1 MKKLLFLSVL
11 IFTSTF
17 GFAKK
22 VKFAV
27 DMSTYTISPFG
38 IHVMGDFQ
46 AVAGYTLGDW
56 QSNTTVMTKEGTSTI
71 YSVIVDIPA
80 FAKYEFKF
88 VNGDQSYEAEFVPN
102 ESRVEPFGFNDNRW
116 IYVDSLANDT
126 TFAGAVIFA
135 GNAPAGLTL
144 VRYMVDMSNA
154 GTISPN
160 GVHVA
165 GTFQG
170 WNPTKTILYSFG
182 LNVYEIIT
190 YVTNGSYEFK
200 YYNGNTLGTTE
211 TVPSGCAVNNNRG
224 LNVTS
229 DIILSTVCFASCSAC
244 TASGVEEYASLN
256 GVKLFPNPA
265 SSYCTL
271 ELKESKAYD
280 VVLNDYTGRRVREYS
295 FDGNSLVIN
304 RDDLAPG
311 IYFASVSDK
320 SNNTSTLK
328 LVIE

>member
-11 IFTSTF
+11 VFASTF

-22 VKFAV
+22 VKFSV

-56 QSNTTVMTKEGTSTI
+56 QSNTTIMTKQGSSTI

-80 FAKYEFKF
+80 FTKYEFKF
-88 VNGDQSYEAEFVPN
+88 VNGDQGYEAEFVPY

-126 TFAGAVIFA
+126 TDAGAVIFA
-135 GNAPAGLTL
+135 ANAPAGLSL

-154 GTISPN
+154 GLISPN

-170 WNPTKTILYSFG
+170 WSPTKTILYSFG
-182 LNVYEIIT
+182 TNVYEIIT

-224 LNVTS
+224 LTVIKDT
-229 DIILSTVCFASCSAC
+229 ILPTVCFASCSAC
-244 TASGVEEYASLN
+244 TASGLSEYTALS
-256 GVKLFPNPA
+256 GIKMYPNPA
-265 SSYCTL
+265 NSYCTL
-271 ELKESKAYD
+271 ELKESNVYE

-295 FDGNSLVIN
+295 VNGTKLEIS

-311 IYFASVSDK
+311 IYFVSVSDK
-320 SNNTSTLK
+320 SNNSSTLK

>member
-88 VNGDQSYEAEFVPN
+88 VNGDQSYEAEFVP
-102 ESRVEPFGFNDNRW
+102 
-116 IYVDSLANDT
+116 NDT